1 MVFYR
6 FPWDLVQ
13 NLFAAGEY
21 PLESRRILLTGACGN
36 IGKKLSVGLRQL
48 YDAVLLDRI
57 ADDETG
63 IEYADFT
70 QFREDWAC
78 RFPSVDVVVHLAAN
92 PHTNA
97 NWSELLPDNVD
108 SVLNV
113 CTACVRGGVRHLV
126 FASSCQTMEGYRD
139 RDAGLITADL
149 EPLPVNSYGVSKLI
163 GEKICRHYADH
174 YQLSVV
180 CLRIG
185 WVPRGGDHVA
195 RTASNAW
202 LRRKWLSGKD
212 LIHVFSRAIEAEG
225 IGFGIFYAVSN
236 NVGMRWDLD
245 PARRVLGYRPEDGI
259 RGS

>member
-13 NLFAAGEY
+13 NLFAVGEY

-36 IGKKLSVGLRQL
+36 IGKKLSMGLRHR
-48 YDAVLLDRI
+48 YEAVLLDRNEDVEI
-57 ADDETG
+57 G

-78 RFPSVDVVVHLAAN
+78 RFPSVDFVVHLAAN
-92 PHTNA
+92 PHTEA

-113 CTACVRGGVRHLV
+113 CTACVRGGVKRLV

-163 GEKICRHYADH
+163 GEKICRHYAGH

-185 WVPRGGDHVA
+185 WVPRGGDQVA
-195 RTASNAW
+195 ITASNAW

-212 LIHVFSRAIEAEG
+212 LIQVFSRAIEAEG
-225 IGFGIFYAVSN
+225 IGFGTFYAVSDN
-236 NVGMRWDLD
+236 EGMRWDLD
-245 PARRVLGYRPEDGI
+245 PARRMLGYRPEDGI